1 MSFKDALND
10 LSHKEIKT
18 LIRNYNL
25 HTRIKLGQSKE
36 ALIEALIKHVQLS
49 NNNKLQIK
57 KTTIST
63 MPTPA
68 PKPVKEKKKR
78 LTAQEKRDK
87 KAKEEPI
94 EEPIEEPAKDDR
106 NERLKELV
114 NLSLDIRNKSKVDSD
129 VIKKAQQEL
138 QELRDA
144 KAKRIQQKEE
154 HKPIENLHKKTSG
167 VIIENDEERH
177 TRIKNEFHNN
187 MEPLNNRIDEIQNEF
202 NVISLKK
209 IGITRKKIGIKKERE
224 LGKLIDKRNE
234 LIEEYNKTPGR
245 IAELIDDKLRRDRM
259 NKAFADGKRR
269 QEQKWWDEKLLRQ
282 RLNDL
287 RKTSIDIRN
296 KSKADSDVINKA
308 QQELQKL
315 RVQKQI
321 KNLNDKKR
329 NTDKLY
335 KDVSKTYNFSVR
347 GKTKYD
353 IDKEEIETLFN
364 KQNLLEEELKRYN
377 EQLHELTKHYPTL
390 SEYYKIVKKLKHSK
404 EIRTSNDLKNYII
417 KHNNIPLDPE
427 TYYNTYVQSFDDI

>member
-36 ALIEALIKHVQLS
+36 ALIEALITHVQLS

-94 EEPIEEPAKDDR
+94 EEPAKEEPIEEPAKDDR

-114 NLSLDIRNKSKVDSD
+114 NLSLNIRNKSKVDSD

-138 QELRDA
+138 QQLRDA

-154 HKPIENLHKKTSG
+154 LKPIEVLYKKQRG
-167 VIIENDEERH
+167 IIIESDEDRH

-187 MEPLNNRIDEIQNEF
+187 MKPINNRIDEIQKEF
-202 NVISLKK
+202 DVIP
-209 IGITRKKIGIKKERE
+209 RKKMGIKKERE
-224 LGKLIDKRNE
+224 LGQLIDKRNK
-234 LIEEYNKTPGR
+234 LIEEYRKTPGS
-245 IAELIDDKLRRDRM
+245 IAEMNADQLRRDRM
-259 NKAFADGKRR
+259 NKAFADDKKRR
-269 QEQKWWDEKLLRQ
+269 EQKWWDEKLLRQ
-282 RLNDL
+282 RLG
-287 RKTSIDIRN
+287 DI
-296 KSKADSDVINKA
+296 
-308 QQELQKL
+308 
-315 RVQKQI
+315 
-321 KNLNDKKR
+321 
-329 NTDKLY
+329 
-335 KDVSKTYNFSVR
+335 
-347 GKTKYD
+347 
-353 IDKEEIETLFN
+353 
-364 KQNLLEEELKRYN
+364 
-377 EQLHELTKHYPTL
+377 
-390 SEYYKIVKKLKHSK
+390 
-404 EIRTSNDLKNYII
+404 
-417 KHNNIPLDPE
+417 
-427 TYYNTYVQSFDDI
+427 